1 MTGGNPSGPDDKLLF
16 SFLIALVTDAGV
28 NSQYYGILGLGLV
41 LLGRRRRIIIG
52 YRVGYTLDLHKARF
66 KTTSHNDT

>member
-1 MTGGNPSGPDDKLLF
+1 MAAMLLAKTT
-16 SFLIALVTDAGV
+16 SCIA
-28 NSQYYGILGLGLV
+28 QYYGILGLV

>member
-1 MTGGNPSGPDDKLLF
+1 MAAMLLAKTT
-16 SFLIALVTDAGV
+16 SCIA
-28 NSQYYGILGLGLV
+28 QYYGILGLGLV